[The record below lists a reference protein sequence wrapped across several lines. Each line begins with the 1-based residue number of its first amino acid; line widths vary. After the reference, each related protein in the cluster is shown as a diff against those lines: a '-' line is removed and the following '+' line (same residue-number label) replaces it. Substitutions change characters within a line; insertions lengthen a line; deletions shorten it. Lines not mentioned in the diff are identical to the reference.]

1 MIPKNW
7 EDRDF
12 YKELRVDKTASFTVI
27 RASYREL
34 VKTLHPDVNQGA
46 NLHEELLRINEAF
59 AVMED
64 PEKRALY
71 DQYVGGPEQVFVNQ
85 PLMVKPRSSV
95 STKLLSRSL
104 LFILLALLVRN
115 INYPTIESATADS
128 FAQNQTSAQ
137 SNPGLVPTSGV
148 TDPNFNQTLVLI
160 AGAQGP
166 PGVAGI
172 AGKDG
177 FVGLNGYQGRDGIDG
192 APGEIGLPGA
202 AGANGLPGAPG
213 ANGLPGAAG
222 VAGANGAAGVA
233 GANGAAGAPGANG
246 AAGANGADGA
256 PGVNGLAGV
265 GGANGASGS
274 NGAAGVAGSGV
285 AVVNLEV
292 DDPNCALG
300 GTKFISS
307 TGTISFACNGGAG
320 ASLGSG
326 FVNVGACDAS
336 VELTLQSSYV
346 GGDFMMAGVTLSAL
360 SSLCDGKTVSIYLN
374 VKASGGGVEKFGT
387 ASTYQLGDVIL
398 CTRVLAGLTGAANTV
413 VFGSAHCS
421 NQNQAG
427 ARANF
432 TLGDMSA
439 RDMKDGD
446 RAIAIQIS

>member
-1 MIPKNW
+1 MIPKSW

-12 YKELRVDKTASFTVI
+12 YKELGVDKAASFTVI
-27 RASYREL
+27 KASYREL
-34 VKTLHPDVNQGA
+34 VKTLHPDVNQGV
-46 NLHEELLRINEAF
+46 NLNEELLRINEAF
-59 AVMED
+59 SVLED

-71 DQYVGGPEQVFVNQ
+71 DQYVGGPEQIFVNQ
-85 PLMVKPRSSV
+85 PLMAKPSSRV

-104 LFILLALLVRN
+104 LFILLALMVRN
-115 INYPTIESATADS
+115 INYPTIGPAAADS
-128 FAQNQTSAQ
+128 IAQNQSSTQ
-137 SNPGLVPTSGV
+137 SNTGLVPTSGV
-148 TDPNFNQTLVLI
+148 TDPNFNQTLVLM

-177 FVGLNGYQGRDGIDG
+177 FIGLNGYQGRDGIDG

-202 AGANGLPGAPG
+202 PGANGLPGAAGAPG

-222 VAGANGAAGVA
+222 ANGAAGS
-233 GANGAAGAPGANG
+233 AGAPGANG
-246 AAGANGADGA
+246 APGAA
-256 PGVNGLAGV
+256 GVNGLPGVAGV
-265 GGANGASGS
+265 AGATGAAGVSGVNGV
-274 NGAAGVAGSGV
+274 AGVAGSSV

-307 TGTISFACNGGAG
+307 TGTISYACNGGAG

-326 FVNVGACDAS
+326 FVNIGACDAS
-336 VELTLQSSYV
+336 VELTLQSNYI

-360 SSLCDGKTVSIYLN
+360 SSLCTGKTVSIYLN
-374 VKASGGGVEKFGT
+374 VKASGGGAEKFGT
-387 ASTYQLGDVIL
+387 ANTYELGDVIL
-398 CTRVLAGLTGAANTV
+398 CTRILSLPAGSATNTV

-421 NQNQAG
+421 NQNTAG
-427 ARANF
+427 TRANF

-439 RDMKDGD
+439 RDMKDGE
-446 RAIAIQIS
+446 RAIAIQISG

>member
-1 MIPKNW
+1 MIPKSW

-12 YKELRVDKTASFTVI
+12 YKELGVDKAASFTVI
-27 RASYREL
+27 KASYREL
-34 VKTLHPDVNQGA
+34 VKTLHPDVNQGV
-46 NLHEELLRINEAF
+46 NLNEELLRINEAF
-59 AVMED
+59 GVLED

-71 DQYVGGPEQVFVNQ
+71 DQYVGGPEQVFANP
-85 PLMVKPRSSV
+85 PLMAKPRSSV

-104 LFILLALLVRN
+104 LFILLALMVRN
-115 INYPTIESATADS
+115 INYPTVGPAAADS
-128 FAQNQTSAQ
+128 IAQNQSSTQ
-137 SNPGLVPTSGV
+137 SNTGLVPTSGV
-148 TDPNFNQTLVLI
+148 TDPNFNQTLVLM

-177 FVGLNGYQGRDGIDG
+177 FIGLNGYQGRDGIDG

-202 AGANGLPGAPG
+202 PG

-222 VAGANGAAGVA
+222 AAGANGLPGAAGANGAAGST
-233 GANGAAGAPGANG
+233 GAAGSPGAPGA
-246 AAGANGADGA
+246 A
-256 PGVNGLAGV
+256 GVNGLPGVAGVAGATGAAGV
-265 GGANGASGS
+265 GGVNGV
-274 NGAAGVAGSGV
+274 AGVAGSSV

-307 TGTISFACNGGAG
+307 TGTISYACNGGAG

-326 FVNVGACDAS
+326 FVNIGACDAS
-336 VELTLQSSYV
+336 VELTLQSNYI

-374 VKASGGGVEKFGT
+374 VKATGDGVEKFGT
-387 ASTYQLGDVIL
+387 ANTYQLGDVIL
-398 CTRVLAGLTGAANTV
+398 CTRVLSLPAGSATNTV

-421 NQNQAG
+421 NQNTAG

-439 RDMKDGD
+439 RDMKDGE
-446 RAIAIQIS
+446 RAIAIQISG

>member
-1 MIPKNW
+1 MIPKSW

-12 YKELRVDKTASFTVI
+12 YKELGVDKAASFTVI
-27 RASYREL
+27 KASYREL
-34 VKTLHPDVNQGA
+34 VKTLHPDVNQGV
-46 NLHEELLRINEAF
+46 NLNEELLRINEAF
-59 AVMED
+59 SVLED

-71 DQYVGGPEQVFVNQ
+71 DQYVGGPEQIFVNQ
-85 PLMVKPRSSV
+85 PLMAKPRSSV

-104 LFILLALLVRN
+104 LFILLALMVRN
-115 INYPTIESATADS
+115 INYPTVGPAAADS
-128 FAQNQTSAQ
+128 IAQNQSSTQ
-137 SNPGLVPTSGV
+137 SNTGLVPTSGV
-148 TDPNFNQTLVLI
+148 TDPNFNQTLVLM

-177 FVGLNGYQGRDGIDG
+177 FIGLNGYQGRDGIDG

-202 AGANGLPGAPG
+202 PG

-222 VAGANGAAGVA
+222 AAGANGLPGAAGANGAAGS
-233 GANGAAGAPGANG
+233 AGAPGANG
-246 AAGANGADGA
+246 APGAA
-256 PGVNGLAGV
+256 GVNGLPGVAGVAGATGAAGV
-265 GGANGASGS
+265 GGV
-274 NGAAGVAGSGV
+274 NGAAGVAGSSV

-326 FVNVGACDAS
+326 FVNLGSCDAS
-336 VELTLQSSYV
+336 VELTLQSNYI

-360 SSLCDGKTVSIYLN
+360 SSLCTGKTVSIYLN
-374 VKASGGGVEKFGT
+374 VKASGGGAEKFGT
-387 ASTYQLGDVIL
+387 ANTYELGDVIL
-398 CTRVLAGLTGAANTV
+398 CTRILSLPAGSATNTV

-421 NQNQAG
+421 NQNTAG
-427 ARANF
+427 TRANF

-439 RDMKDGD
+439 RDMKDGE
-446 RAIAIQIS
+446 RAIAIQISG

>member
-1 MIPKNW
+1 MIPKSW

-12 YKELRVDKTASFTVI
+12 YKELRVDKSASFNVI

-46 NLHEELLRINEAF
+46 NLNEELQRINEAF
-59 AVMED
+59 AVLED
-64 PEKRALY
+64 PKKRALY
-71 DQYVGGPEQVFVNQ
+71 DQYVGGPEQVFANP
-85 PLMVKPRSSV
+85 PLMVKPRSNV
-95 STKLLSRSL
+95 SSKLLSRSL

-115 INYPTIESATADS
+115 LNYPIVGPATADS
-128 FAQNQTSAQ
+128 FAQNQTSTQ
-137 SNPGLVPTSGV
+137 SNAGLIPTSGV

-202 AGANGLPGAPG
+202 AGANGLPGAAG

-222 VAGANGAAGVA
+222 ANGAAGAA
-233 GANGAAGAPGANG
+233 GANGAAGAAGANG
-246 AAGANGADGA
+246 AAGAA
-256 PGVNGLAGV
+256 
-265 GGANGASGS
+265 GANGAA
-274 NGAAGVAGSGV
+274 GAAGVAGSGV

-307 TGTISFACNGGAG
+307 TGTISYACNGGAG

-326 FVNVGACDAS
+326 FVNIGSCDAS

-374 VKASGGGVEKFGT
+374 VKASGDGVEKFGT
-387 ASTYQLGDVIL
+387 ANTYQLGDVIL
-398 CTRVLAGLTGAANTV
+398 CTRILSLPPGSATNTV

-421 NQNQAG
+421 NQNPAG
-427 ARANF
+427 ARASF
-432 TLGDMSA
+432 TLADMSA
-439 RDMKDGD
+439 RDMKDGE
-446 RAIAIQIS
+446 RAIAIQISG

>member
-1 MIPKNW
+1 MIPKSW

-12 YKELRVDKTASFTVI
+12 YKELGVDKAASFNVI
-27 RASYREL
+27 KASYREL
-34 VKTLHPDVNQGA
+34 VKTLHPDVNQGV
-46 NLHEELLRINEAF
+46 NLNEELLRINEAF
-59 AVMED
+59 SVLED

-71 DQYVGGPEQVFVNQ
+71 DQYVGGPEQIFVNQ
-85 PLMVKPRSSV
+85 PLMAKPRSSV

-104 LFILLALLVRN
+104 LFILLALMVRN
-115 INYPTIESATADS
+115 INYPTIGPAAADS
-128 FAQNQTSAQ
+128 IAQNQSSTQ
-137 SNPGLVPTSGV
+137 SNTGLVPTSGV
-148 TDPNFNQTLVLI
+148 TDPNFNQTLVLM

-177 FVGLNGYQGRDGIDG
+177 FIGLNGYQGRDGIDG

-202 AGANGLPGAPG
+202 PG

-222 VAGANGAAGVA
+222 AAGANGLPGAAGANGAAGST
-233 GANGAAGAPGANG
+233 GAAGSPGAPGA
-246 AAGANGADGA
+246 A
-256 PGVNGLAGV
+256 GVNGLPGVAGVAGATGAAGV
-265 GGANGASGS
+265 GGVNGV
-274 NGAAGVAGSGV
+274 AGVAGSSV

-326 FVNVGACDAS
+326 FVNLGSCDAS
-336 VELTLQSSYV
+336 VELTLQSNYI

-360 SSLCDGKTVSIYLN
+360 SSLCTGKTVSIYLN
-374 VKASGGGVEKFGT
+374 VKASGGGAEKFGT
-387 ASTYQLGDVIL
+387 ANTYELGDVIL
-398 CTRVLAGLTGAANTV
+398 CTRILSLPAGSATNTV
-413 VFGSAHCS
+413 VFGSVHCS
-421 NQNQAG
+421 NQNTAG
-427 ARANF
+427 TRANF

-439 RDMKDGD
+439 RDMKDGE
-446 RAIAIQIS
+446 RAIAIQISG

>member
-1 MIPKNW
+1 MIPKSW

-12 YKELRVDKTASFTVI
+12 YKELGVDKAASFTVI
-27 RASYREL
+27 KASYREL
-34 VKTLHPDVNQGA
+34 VKTLHPDVNQGV
-46 NLHEELLRINEAF
+46 NLNEELLRINEAF
-59 AVMED
+59 SVLED
-64 PEKRALY
+64 PEKRELY
-71 DQYVGGPEQVFVNQ
+71 DQYVGGPEQIFVNQ
-85 PLMVKPRSSV
+85 PLMAKPSSRV

-104 LFILLALLVRN
+104 LFILLALMVRN
-115 INYPTIESATADS
+115 INYPTIGPAAADS
-128 FAQNQTSAQ
+128 IAQNQSSTQ
-137 SNPGLVPTSGV
+137 SNTGSVPTSGV
-148 TDPNFNQTLVLI
+148 TDPNFNQTLVLM

-177 FVGLNGYQGRDGIDG
+177 FIGLNGYQGRDGIDG

-202 AGANGLPGAPG
+202 PG

-222 VAGANGAAGVA
+222 APGANGAPGAAGANGAAGS
-233 GANGAAGAPGANG
+233 AGAPGANG
-246 AAGANGADGA
+246 APGAA
-256 PGVNGLAGV
+256 GVNGLPGVAGV
-265 GGANGASGS
+265 AGATGAAGVSGAT
-274 NGAAGVAGSGV
+274 GAAGVAGSSV

-307 TGTISFACNGGAG
+307 TGTISYACNGGAG

-326 FVNVGACDAS
+326 FVNIGACDAS
-336 VELTLQSSYV
+336 VELTLQSNYI

-387 ASTYQLGDVIL
+387 ANTYQLGDVIL
-398 CTRVLAGLTGAANTV
+398 CTRVLSLPAGSATNTV

-421 NQNQAG
+421 NQNTAG

-439 RDMKDGD
+439 RDMKDGE
-446 RAIAIQIS
+446 RAIAIQISG

>member
-1 MIPKNW
+1 MIPKSW

-12 YKELRVDKTASFTVI
+12 YRELRVDKAASFTVI
-27 RASYREL
+27 KASYREL
-34 VKTLHPDVNQGA
+34 VKTLHPDVNQGV
-46 NLHEELLRINEAF
+46 NLNEELLRINEAF
-59 AVMED
+59 AVLED

-71 DQYVGGPEQVFVNQ
+71 DQYVGGPEQVFTNP
-85 PLMVKPRSSV
+85 PLMVKPPSRL
-95 STKLLSRSL
+95 STKLVSRSL

-115 INYPTIESATADS
+115 LNYPTIGPAAADTIP
-128 FAQNQTSAQ
+128 QNQTSTQ
-137 SNPGLVPTSGV
+137 SNAGLVPTSGV
-148 TDPNFNQTLVLI
+148 TDPNFNQTLVLM

-202 AGANGLPGAPG
+202 AGANGLPGAAG
-213 ANGLPGAAG
+213 ANGLPGAAGANGLPGAAGANGAAGAAGANGAAG

-233 GANGAAGAPGANG
+233 GANG
-246 AAGANGADGA
+246 
-256 PGVNGLAGV
+256 LA
-265 GGANGASGS
+265 
-274 NGAAGVAGSGV
+274 GAAGVAGSGV

-307 TGTISFACNGGAG
+307 TGTISYACNGGAG

-326 FVNVGACDAS
+326 FVNIGSCDAS

-374 VKASGGGVEKFGT
+374 VKASGDGVEKFGT
-387 ASTYQLGDVIL
+387 ANTYQLGDVIL
-398 CTRVLAGLTGAANTV
+398 CTRILSLPPGSATNTV

-421 NQNQAG
+421 NQNPAG
-427 ARANF
+427 ARSSF
-432 TLGDMSA
+432 TLADMSA
-439 RDMKDGD
+439 RDMKDGE
-446 RAIAIQIS
+446 RAIAIQISG

>member
-1 MIPKNW
+1 MIPKSW

-12 YKELRVDKTASFTVI
+12 YKELGVDKTASFTVI
-27 RASYREL
+27 KASYREL

-46 NLHEELLRINEAF
+46 NLNEELLRINEAF
-59 AVMED
+59 GVLED

-71 DQYVGGPEQVFVNQ
+71 DQYVGGPEQVFANP
-85 PLMVKPRSSV
+85 PLMAKPSSRV

-104 LFILLALLVRN
+104 LFILLALMVRN
-115 INYPTIESATADS
+115 INYPTVGPAAADS
-128 FAQNQTSAQ
+128 ITQNQSSTQ
-137 SNPGLVPTSGV
+137 SNTGLVPTSGV
-148 TDPNFNQTLVLI
+148 TDPNFNQTLVLM

-177 FVGLNGYQGRDGIDG
+177 FIGLNGYQGRDGIDG

-202 AGANGLPGAPG
+202 PGANGLPGAAGAPG

-222 VAGANGAAGVA
+222 ANGATGS
-233 GANGAAGAPGANG
+233 AGAPGANG
-246 AAGANGADGA
+246 APGAA
-256 PGVNGLAGV
+256 GVNGLPGVAGVAGATGAAGV
-265 GGANGASGS
+265 GGVNGV
-274 NGAAGVAGSGV
+274 AGVAGSSV

-307 TGTISFACNGGAG
+307 TGTISYACNGGAG

-326 FVNVGACDAS
+326 FVNIGACDAS
-336 VELTLQSSYV
+336 VELTLQSNYI

-360 SSLCDGKTVSIYLN
+360 SSLCTGKTVSIYLN
-374 VKASGGGVEKFGT
+374 VKASGGGAEKFGT
-387 ASTYQLGDVIL
+387 ANTYELGDVIL
-398 CTRVLAGLTGAANTV
+398 CTRILSLPAGSATNTV

-421 NQNQAG
+421 NQNTAG
-427 ARANF
+427 TRANF

-439 RDMKDGD
+439 RDMKDGE
-446 RAIAIQIS
+446 RAIAIQISG

>member
-1 MIPKNW
+1 MIPKSW

-12 YKELRVDKTASFTVI
+12 YKELGVDKAASFTVI
-27 RASYREL
+27 KASYREL
-34 VKTLHPDVNQGA
+34 VKTLHPDVNQGV
-46 NLHEELLRINEAF
+46 NLNEELLRINEAF
-59 AVMED
+59 SVLED

-71 DQYVGGPEQVFVNQ
+71 DQYVGGPEQIFVNQ
-85 PLMVKPRSSV
+85 PLMAKPSSRV

-104 LFILLALLVRN
+104 LFILLALMVRN
-115 INYPTIESATADS
+115 INYPTIGPAAADS
-128 FAQNQTSAQ
+128 IAQNQSSTQ
-137 SNPGLVPTSGV
+137 SNTGLVPTSGV
-148 TDPNFNQTLVLI
+148 TDPNFNQTLVLM

-177 FVGLNGYQGRDGIDG
+177 FIGLNGYQGRDGIDG

-202 AGANGLPGAPG
+202 PGANGLPGAAGAPG

-222 VAGANGAAGVA
+222 ANGATGS
-233 GANGAAGAPGANG
+233 AGAPGANG
-246 AAGANGADGA
+246 APGAA
-256 PGVNGLAGV
+256 GVNGLPGVAGV
-265 GGANGASGS
+265 AGATGAAGVSGV
-274 NGAAGVAGSGV
+274 NGAAGVAGSSV

-307 TGTISFACNGGAG
+307 TGTISYACNGGAG

-326 FVNVGACDAS
+326 FVNIGACDAS
-336 VELTLQSSYV
+336 VELTLQSNYI

-360 SSLCDGKTVSIYLN
+360 SSLCTGKTVSIYLN
-374 VKASGGGVEKFGT
+374 VKASGGGAEKFGT
-387 ASTYQLGDVIL
+387 ANTYELGDVIL
-398 CTRVLAGLTGAANTV
+398 CTRILSLPAGSATNTV

-421 NQNQAG
+421 NQNTAG
-427 ARANF
+427 TRANF

-439 RDMKDGD
+439 RDMKDGE
-446 RAIAIQIS
+446 RAIAIQISG

>member
-104 LFILLALLVRN
+104 LFILLALMVRN
-115 INYPTIESATADS
+115 INYPTVGPAAADS
-128 FAQNQTSAQ
+128 IAQNQSSTQ
-137 SNPGLVPTSGV
+137 SNTGLVPTSGV
-148 TDPNFNQTLVLI
+148 TDPNFNQTLVLM

-177 FVGLNGYQGRDGIDG
+177 FIGLNGYQGRDGIDG

-202 AGANGLPGAPG
+202 PG

-222 VAGANGAAGVA
+222 AAGANGLPGAAGANGAAGS
-233 GANGAAGAPGANG
+233 AGAPGANG
-246 AAGANGADGA
+246 APGAA
-256 PGVNGLAGV
+256 GVNGLPGVAGVAGATGAAGV
-265 GGANGASGS
+265 GGVNGV
-274 NGAAGVAGSGV
+274 AGVAGSSV

-307 TGTISFACNGGAG
+307 TGTISYACNGGAG

-326 FVNVGACDAS
+326 FVNIGACDAS
-336 VELTLQSSYV
+336 VELTLQSNYI

-360 SSLCDGKTVSIYLN
+360 SSLCTGKTVSIYLN
-374 VKASGGGVEKFGT
+374 VKASGGGAEKFGT
-387 ASTYQLGDVIL
+387 ANTYELGDVIL
-398 CTRVLAGLTGAANTV
+398 CTRILSLPAGSATNTV

-421 NQNQAG
+421 NQNTAG

-439 RDMKDGD
+439 RDMKDGE
-446 RAIAIQIS
+446 RAIAIQISG